1 MHEAG
6 LLSAAVSA
14 LTERRSEPVRA
25 VVLAVAPTVD
35 VDAAR
40 AAWDAAA
47 AGTVLADAEVSFA
60 TAQDTLQCLDCS
72 HEYDGNR
79 LTVCPQC
86 GGNGLVVH
94 EAHEL
99 EIVSWAS

>member
-6 LLSAAVSA
+6 LLNAAVSA
-14 LTERRSEPVRA
+14 LAERNEESVRT

-35 VDAAR
+35 IDAAR

-47 AGTVLADAEVSFA
+47 AGTVLSGAQVSFT
-60 TAQDTLQCLDCS
+60 TALDTLSCLDCATQ
-72 HEYDGNR
+72 YDGTR
-79 LTVCPQC
+79 LTSCPQC

-94 EAHEL
+94 EAHEV
-99 EIVSWAS
+99 EIVSWT

>member
-14 LTERRSEPVRA
+14 LLERNEEAVRA

-47 AGTVLADAEVSFA
+47 TGTVLSGAQVSFT
-60 TAQDTLQCLDCS
+60 TALDTLTCLDCATA
-72 HEYDGNR
+72 YDGNR
-79 LTVCPQC
+79 LTPCPQC

-94 EAHEL
+94 EAHEV
-99 EIVSWAS
+99 EIIGWT